1 MSVFKAYVIR
11 RQAYSKM
18 IKTQNK
24 NTKTVAILLLYY
36 EKGYTILAGTYAF
49 KEYV

>member
-1 MSVFKAYVIR
+1 MSVFKAYVTK

-18 IKTQNK
+18 IKTQN
-24 NTKTVAILLLYY
+24 NTKTVAMLLLYY
-36 EKGYTILAGTYAF
+36 EKGYAILAGTYAF